1 MIAIRFGVG
10 RFLIS
15 LVVFA
20 SVPAMGAADN
30 VKVLS
35 EIPFSRDARI
45 RDAIKEE
52 CTLQT
57 DLPHYIAE
65 FSDQVELVDGSLRK
79 GGRVLQLE
87 IVDARATGGGAFSGG
102 KWVTVEGA
110 LTENGRK
117 VGDFTAKRVTAG
129 VTNFSACSAV
139 QRCSRAIGKDIAE
152 WLENPKPNSRLGGN

>member
-1 MIAIRFGVG
+1 MV
-10 RFLIS
+10 
-15 LVVFA
+15 
-20 SVPAMGAADN
+20 
-30 VKVLS
+30 
-35 EIPFSRDARI
+35 

-52 CTLQT
+52 CQIQT
-57 DLPHYIAE
+57 DLPRYIAE
-65 FSDQVELVDGSLRK
+65 FSNQVELVDGSLRK
-79 GGRVLQLE
+79 GGRVLELE

-129 VTNFSACSAV
+129 ITNFSACSAV
-139 QRCSRAIGKDIAE
+139 RRCSRAIGKDIAE